1 MKRALAVG
9 LAVLTMGPLA
19 AHAQG
24 ETLPGDS
31 APRSVSPGPRP
42 VQKEVIVVEAPER
55 KPRLDVFYLEGETG
69 AQYVA
74 LQSLSVKRD
83 VVPTSVRRDDVGVFV
98 GAATGI
104 KLVFLTLGPH
114 FRVGHFND
122 WDLWTLNLDL
132 GFHAPLGP
140 VEPFLRLEGG
150 YARLGRAFDAVVGN
164 NGRSVRVQ
172 GYDLGLAAGA
182 DYFAT
187 RALTVSGSLGAQMVG
202 MHRPGVD
209 LNSSDGLVNDYYK
222 FDGVSAGLGV
232 LGGVGLGLH
241 L

>member
-1 MKRALAVG
+1 MKRALQLSWAIM
-9 LAVLTMGPLA
+9 AMGPLA

-31 APRSVSPGPRP
+31 PPRSVSPGPRP
-42 VQKEVIVVEAPER
+42 VQREVIVVEKER
-55 KPRLDVFYLEGETG
+55 KPRLDVFYLEAETG
-69 AQYVA
+69 AQYIA
-74 LQSLSVKRD
+74 LQSLRVKRD
-83 VVPTSVRRDDVGVFV
+83 VVPTTVRRDDVGAFV
-98 GAATGI
+98 GAATGF

-114 FRVGHFND
+114 FRAGHFHD

-150 YARLGRAFDAVVGN
+150 YARLGRAFDAIVG

-172 GYDLGLAAGA
+172 GYDLGLAVGA

-187 RALTVSGSLGAQMVG
+187 RTLTVSGSLAAQMLG
-202 MHRPGVD
+202 MYRPGVD

-232 LGGVGLGLH
+232 IGGVGLGLH